1 MHIIR
6 IRFQRIFRPAL
17 TALLITGLS
26 LMGASAPSG
35 QDANHQTQTRR
46 AEAGNQLVGRAVLDA
61 ATFSPGPTS
70 GAQLGGAPINGQPVP
85 FLDKQ
90 PVQGFSAVL
99 ENGHGTYLVMSD
111 NGFGNLEN
119 SVDYHLRVYTIRPN
133 FKSRFG
139 GAGTWHIG
147 VLNDNNFPFSV
158 GRHVGAG
165 RPDDN
170 EFIIIRLDRRLN

>member
-17 TALLITGLS
+17 TAILITGLS
-26 LMGASAPSG
+26 LMSASALSG
-35 QDANHQTQTRR
+35 QDANHQTQDRR
-46 AEAGNQLVGRAVLDA
+46 AETGNQLVGRAVLDA

-99 ENGHGTYLVMSD
+99 ENGHGTYLVMCD
-111 NGFGNLEN
+111 NGFGALEN
-119 SVDYHLRVYTIRPN
+119 SADFNLRVYTIRPN
-133 FKSRFG
+133 FKTRFG
-139 GAGTWHIG
+139 GAGNIS
-147 VLNDNNFPFSV
+147 VLSFIELHD
-158 GRHVGAG
+158 
-165 RPDDN
+165 PD
-170 EFIIIRLDRRLN
+170 

>member
-70 GAQLGGAPINGQPVP
+70 GAQLGDAPINGRPR
-85 FLDKQ
+85 L
-90 PVQGFSAVL
+90 FSI
-99 ENGHGTYLVMSD
+99 
-111 NGFGNLEN
+111 N
-119 SVDYHLRVYTIRPN
+119 SRYKAFPPCSKTATEP
-133 FKSRFG
+133 
-139 GAGTWHIG
+139 TW
-147 VLNDNNFPFSV
+147 
-158 GRHVGAG
+158 
-165 RPDDN
+165 
-170 EFIIIRLDRRLN
+170 